1 MPEYLS
7 PGVYV
12 EEFEIGA
19 RPIEGVST
27 STAGFLGV
35 AEMGLT
41 EGLPQLVTSFADYR
55 RKFGNYLPES
65 FGVFRF
71 LPYAVDN
78 FFINGGSRCYV
89 MRVAPSDALAAGNNA
104 VSRGVILELSEDCH
118 IGDTILRVESMRGI
132 DITSILT
139 LERLRADGT
148 VEVSEDDLAIS
159 AYDRAKNEIKLAA
172 ALANDYP
179 KKSTQPIKSSR
190 IIVKKL
196 AGGATVAAVTLG
208 VQALSKGDW
217 GENVR
222 VRALPAS
229 QAKTHLKE
237 IIGDATAST
246 QYRLMNKNG
255 FYQGAIVVFDDG
267 TNKQYRRITVM
278 VDDLVTLSGHLTGDE
293 TVVDS
298 GPIPTRT
305 LSTCEFTCQVMY
317 QSEIESFTNLSMNPD
332 TPNYFMKVV
341 NNRSQYVSLSSPYV
355 APGDFTR
362 TDPFD
367 MPTNSSLIDGKLWN
381 VLSNGNDGTVSGITP
396 ADFMGVDAGPGK
408 RSGIKAFEDIDQVS
422 IIAAPGNTDVKVQLS
437 LVAHCEKLKDRF
449 AVLDIP
455 ENMQKISDAEAHRN
469 SFDSS
474 YAALYHP
481 WLTVYDPLEKRDI
494 FIPPSGSV
502 LGIYSR
508 SDQERGVHKAP
519 ANEPIRGTLDLRYQL
534 TTGEQDILNP
544 KGVNLIR
551 AFPGRG
557 IRVWGARTC
566 SSNSLWRYINV
577 RRLFLFIEE
586 SIDEGTQW
594 VVFEPN
600 NEKLW
605 GRVKATITEF
615 LTRVWRDG
623 ALMGTK
629 AEEAFFVKC
638 DRTTMTQD
646 DIDNGKLI
654 CVIGVAPVKPAE
666 FVIFRIAQWDGGSS
680 VTE

>member
-12 EEFEIGA
+12 EEIEIGA
-19 RPIEGVST
+19 KPIEGVST
-27 STAGFLGV
+27 STAGFVGV
-35 AEMGLT
+35 AAQGAT
-41 EGLPQLVTSFADYR
+41 EGLPELVTSFADYR

-65 FGVFRF
+65 YGVYRF

-89 MRVAPSDALAAGNNA
+89 MRVAPSDAAAAGNST
-104 VSRGVILELSEDCH
+104 VSAGSILQLTEDRNS
-118 IGDTILRVESMRGI
+118 GDTVLRVESLRGI
-132 DITSILT
+132 DDTSVLT
-139 LERLRADGT
+139 LVRLLADGT
-148 VEVSEDDLAIS
+148 VDVTEAGLAIS
-159 AYDRAKNEIKLAA
+159 AYDRAKSELTLAA
-172 ALANDYP
+172 ALTNNYP
-179 KKSTQPIKSSR
+179 KKSTR
-190 IIVKKL
+190 ITVTTL
-196 AGGATVAAVTLG
+196 AGGATAAAATLSI
-208 VQALSKGDW
+208 QAVSKGDW

-222 VRALPAS
+222 VRAIPAS
-229 QAKTHLKE
+229 QSSTQLLE
-237 IIGDATAST
+237 IIGIATTSA
-246 QYRLMNKNG
+246 QYRLKNKNG
-255 FYQGAIVVFDDG
+255 FYRGAIVVYDDG
-267 TNKQYRRITVM
+267 ANKQFRRVTALQ
-278 VDDLVTLSGHLTGDE
+278 DDLITLSSHLTGDAG
-293 TVVDS
+293 VVDTAAV
-298 GPIPTRT
+298 PART
-305 LSTCEFTCQVMY
+305 LATCEFTLVVAY
-317 QSEIESFTNLSMNPD
+317 QGDTESYTNLSMNPD

-341 NNRSQYVSLSSPYV
+341 NNRSNYVLLSSPYAV
-355 APGDFTR
+355 PADFTKV
-362 TDPFD
+362 DPFD
-367 MPTNSSLIDGKLWN
+367 MPTNSSMADGKLLN
-381 VLSNGNDGTVSGITP
+381 ALANGNDGTISGITP
-396 ADFMGVDAGPGK
+396 ADFMGVDNGPGK
-408 RSGIKAFEDIDQVS
+408 RSGIEAFVDIDQVS
-422 IIAAPGNTDVKVQLS
+422 IIAAPGNTDATVQLA

-455 ENMQKISDAEAHRN
+455 ENTQKVSDAQAHRLL
-469 SFDSS
+469 FDSS

-481 WLTVYDPLEKRDI
+481 WLKIYDPLETREI
-494 FIPPSGSV
+494 FIPPSGPV
-502 LGIYSR
+502 IGIYSR

-519 ANEPIRGTLDLRYQL
+519 ANEAVRGTLALKYQL
-534 TTGEQDILNP
+534 TNGEQDILNP
-544 KGVNLIR
+544 EGVNLIR

-577 RRLFLFIEE
+577 RRLFLYLEE

-654 CVIGVAPVKPAE
+654 CLIGVAPVKPAE
-666 FVIFRIAQWDGGSS
+666 FVIFRIAQWAGGSS